1 MDPEPAA
8 ARPLVA
14 IFGPTASGKSAL
26 ALQACEMF
34 GSEIVTADSRQV
46 YRRMD
51 IGTDKPSKEERARVP
66 HHMIDLVAPDE
77 IYTLA
82 LYQEQAY
89 RAIDD
94 ILARGK
100 LPILAGGT
108 PLYVNAVIEGWNI
121 PRVEPDQAYRDALF
135 LEAEEQG
142 PEVLHDRL
150 RALDPNSAT
159 AILST
164 NTRRIVRAL
173 EVINRTGEPI
183 SAQQTKTPPPYA
195 ILPLLL
201 SCDRSVLYERIDTR
215 VDRYIERGLV
225 DEVRHLH
232 NLGYA
237 YTLPSMSGI
246 GYRQIGEYLEG
257 NATLEHAV
265 QRIKWDTHAFVR
277 HQANW
282 FRRVNN
288 GQVLDVTRELPA
300 QEVLHLIEGFLSFV
314 PASKRI
320 V

>member
-1 MDPEPAA
+1 MDPAPTAY
-8 ARPLVA
+8 RPLIA

-26 ALQACEMF
+26 AMQVCETY
-34 GSEIVTADSRQV
+34 GGEIVTADSRQV
-46 YRRMD
+46 YRHMD
-51 IGTDKPSKEERARVP
+51 IGTDKPSKQDQARIP
-66 HHMIDLVAPDE
+66 HHMIDLVDPDE
-77 IYTLA
+77 SYTLA

-100 LPILAGGT
+100 LPVLAGGT

-121 PRVEPDQAYRDALF
+121 PRVEPNLSYRDVLF
-135 LEAEEQG
+135 REAEEQG
-142 PEVLHDRL
+142 SEVLHDRL
-150 RALDPNSAT
+150 RALDPDAAT

-173 EVINRTGEPI
+173 EVIELTGQPI
-183 SAQQTKTPPPYA
+183 SAQQTKTFPPYS
-195 ILPLLL
+195 ILPILL
-201 SCDRSVLYERIDTR
+201 SCDRTILYERIDSR
-215 VDRYIERGLV
+215 VDRYVERGLV
-225 DEVRHLH
+225 AEVSDLH
-232 NLGYA
+232 DMGYA

-257 NATLEHAV
+257 KATLEHAV

-288 GQVLDVTRELPA
+288 GHVLDVTHEAPA
-300 QEVLHLIEGFLSFV
+300 PEALRLVEAFLSV
-314 PASKRI
+314 VQAPKRI

>member
-46 YRRMD
+46 YRHMD